1 MAPPHSFSQVIA
13 MVLDSPFLGV
23 KQVVTDGIEKFQGNG
38 EACMCV
44 FLVVLVVVYDAGQAS
59 IQLI

>member
-1 MAPPHSFSQVIA
+1 
-13 MVLDSPFLGV
+13 VLDSPFLGV